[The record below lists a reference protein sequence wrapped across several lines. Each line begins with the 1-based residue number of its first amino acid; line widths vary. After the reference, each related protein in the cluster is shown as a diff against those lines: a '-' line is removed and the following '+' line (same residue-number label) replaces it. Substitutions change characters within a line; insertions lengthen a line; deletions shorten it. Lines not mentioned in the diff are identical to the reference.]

1 MMDIYLVIVGFI
13 LHLILFASIFDI
25 YFTSP
30 LVHGMTPH
38 STPDEP
44 PAKRLV
50 LFVGDGLRADKLYEL
65 KEDGTSRAPYL
76 RSILKNQGTWGVSH
90 TRVPTESRPGHVAII
105 AGFYEDVSAV
115 TKGWQENPVE
125 FDSVFNQS
133 RFTWSWGSP
142 DILPMFAKGASGDH
156 VFIHTYPPESE
167 DFADSDASKLDTWV
181 FDKVKV
187 SPNVFSMMDIY
198 LVIVGFILHLILFA
212 SIFDIYFT
220 SPLVHGMT
228 PHSTPDEPPAKR
240 LVLFVGDGL
249 RADKLYELKED
260 GTSRAPYLRYLI
272 TLLCTALTYCK
283 GSHGASH
290 PDETLTPLL
299 AWGAGIREARHS
311 TDQQFQDNF
320 LQDWHLEDIERHDVS
335 QADIAPLMTSLI
347 GVPFPLNSVGVL
359 PVDYLN
365 GTEEYK
371 ARSLLTNAKQ
381 IIAQYEVKENQK
393 FATTFR
399 ALFRP
404 FKPLS
409 SGQKELLLKHIHIH
423 MARNRFKQAIA
434 ETEKLISLGLDGLG
448 YYQTY
453 DRFFLG
459 SSVTLSYLGW
469 MAYIL
474 HILLKYHTSLATPTK
489 PCNHGKTHPR
499 LLPAFCMIAVLIT
512 ILLALQTSPINYYI
526 YALTP
531 VPLWYAVVK
540 RWEVFHQSLVNITTR
555 HSLQE
560 IAGYSVLGVVAI
572 ETLVLSLFY
581 REVISVGLVGVALW
595 PLCSGV
601 KHRNKMYSVGWLIS
615 CLVLAVFPM
624 LPVVGRDPN
633 IALVVLAGVLL
644 AVSAY
649 ILFRHLLKLQS
660 SSSIN
665 PLLTWLQIALLLI
678 SVMVVYITWIHI
690 TNKEGVPLPNKIFSW
705 TMLLAAFVLPSFSSV
720 VIGHRLLGV
729 ALSLS
734 TVYMLLSTSHEGL
747 FCLCLCYVMFFWI
760 LCESN
765 LNQQQTDKIHQVSFN
780 EEANLEKAP
789 PRNLALTDLRC
800 AWIFVFFILA
810 AFFGTGNIASIN
822 SFDPSAV
829 YCFLTVFN
837 PFIMGSLLLMKN
849 VILFLLVACAF
860 QAIHILL
867 RLPTSSLYLVV
878 LLLSDA
884 MALHFFFLVRD
895 SGSWLEIG
903 TSISHYVIVMSM
915 ILFIMLLLL
924 LARLITTLSWKRSF
938 KKHHAR

>member
-181 FDKVKV
+181 FDKVKEFLSESKEDPSLRSKLNSNRV
-187 SPNVFSMMDIY
+187 ILFLHLLGIDTNGHAHKPYSKEY
-198 LVIVGFILHLILFA
+198 LENIALVDAGIKEIVGVLEDAFA
-212 SIFDIYFT
+212 HDGKTAYVLT
-220 SPLVHGMT
+220 SDHGMT
-228 PHSTPDEPPAKR
+228 DW
-240 LVLFVGDGL
+240 
-249 RADKLYELKED
+249 
-260 GTSRAPYLRYLI
+260 
-272 TLLCTALTYCK
+272 

-299 AWGAGIREARHS
+299 AWGAGVREARH
-311 TDQQFQDNF
+311 TTNQQFQDNF
-320 LQDWHLEDIERHDVS
+320 LQDWHLEDIERHDVN
-335 QADIAPLMTSLI
+335 QADIAPLMSSLI

-423 MARNRFKQAIA
+423 MARNRFKQVIA

-474 HILLKYHTSLATPTK
+474 HILLKYHTSLATPPK
-489 PCNHGKTHPR
+489 PRNHGNTHPG
-499 LLPAFCMIAVLIT
+499 LLPAFCMIAALIA

-633 IALVVLAGVLL
+633 ITLVVLAGVLL

>member
-1 MMDIYLVIVGFI
+1 MMDIYLVVVGFI

-30 LVHGMTPH
+30 LVHGMSPH
-38 STPDEP
+38 STPHEP

-50 LFVGDGLRADKLYEL
+50 LFVGDGLRADKFYEL

-76 RSILKNQGTWGVSH
+76 RSILRSKGAWGVSH

-125 FDSVFNQS
+125 FDSVFNES

-181 FDKVKV
+181 FDKVKEFLTESKEDPSLRSKLNSNRV
-187 SPNVFSMMDIY
+187 ILFLHLLGIDTNGHAHKPYSTEY
-198 LVIVGFILHLILFA
+198 LENIALVDSGIKEIVGLLEDT
-212 SIFDIYFT
+212 FDHDGKTAYLLT
-220 SPLVHGMT
+220 SDHGMT
-228 PHSTPDEPPAKR
+228 DW
-240 LVLFVGDGL
+240 
-249 RADKLYELKED
+249 
-260 GTSRAPYLRYLI
+260 
-272 TLLCTALTYCK
+272 

-299 AWGAGIREARHS
+299 AWGAGIRDARYA
-311 TDQQFQDNF
+311 TDQHFQDTF
-320 LQDWHLEDIERHDVS
+320 LQDWDLEDVERHDVN
-335 QADIAPLMTSLI
+335 QADIAPLMSSLI

-359 PVDYLN
+359 PLDYLN

-393 FATTFR
+393 FDTTLR

-409 SGQKELLLKHIHIH
+409 SGQKELLFKNIHSL
-423 MARNRFKQAIA
+423 MMRSQFKQAIT

-474 HILLKYHTSLATPTK
+474 HILLMYHTNLTKPTK
-489 PCNHGKTHPR
+489 PCNHGNTHPA
-499 LLPAFCMIAVLIT
+499 LLPAFCLIAGLIVV
-512 ILLALQTSPINYYI
+512 LLALQSSPVNYYI

-531 VPLWYAVVK
+531 VPLWYAVIN
-540 RWEVFHQSLVNITTR
+540 RWEVFYRSLIHIATR
-555 HSLQE
+555 HSSLE
-560 IAGYSVLGVVAI
+560 IAGYGILGVVAI

-581 REVISVGLVGVALW
+581 RMVISVGLMGVALW

-601 KHRNKMYSVGWLIS
+601 KHKNKLYGAGWLMS
-615 CLVLAVFPM
+615 CLVLAIFPM

-633 IALVVLAGVLL
+633 IPLVVLAGILS
-644 AVSAY
+644 AISAY
-649 ILFRHLLKLQS
+649 ILFRHLLRQQS
-660 SSSIN
+660 STSIN
-665 PLLTWLQIALLLI
+665 PLLTWLQIAFLLI
-678 SVMVVYITWIHI
+678 SVMVVYITWIRI

-720 VIGHRLLGV
+720 MIGHRLLGV

-765 LNQQQTDKIHQVSFN
+765 LNQQVTHKIHQVSFN
-780 EEANLEKAP
+780 EEANLEKSP
-789 PRNLALTDLRC
+789 PRKLAMTDLRC
-800 AWIFVFFILA
+800 AWIFVFFILT

-924 LARLITTLSWKRSF
+924 LARLITTLSWKRSS
-938 KKHHAR
+938 KKHHTR

>member
-1 MMDIYLVIVGFI
+1 MMDIYLVVVGFI

-30 LVHGMTPH
+30 LVHGMSPH
-38 STPDEP
+38 STSHEP

-50 LFVGDGLRADKLYEL
+50 LFVGDGLRADKFYEL
-65 KEDGTSRAPYL
+65 KEDGTNRAPYL
-76 RSILKNQGTWGVSH
+76 RSILRSKGAWGVSH

-125 FDSVFNQS
+125 FDSVFNES

-181 FDKVKV
+181 FDKVKEFLTKAKEDPSLRSKLNSNRV
-187 SPNVFSMMDIY
+187 ILFLHLLGIDTNGHAHKPYSTEY
-198 LVIVGFILHLILFA
+198 LENIALVDSGIKEIVGLLEDT
-212 SIFDIYFT
+212 FDHDGKTAYLLT
-220 SPLVHGMT
+220 SDHGMT
-228 PHSTPDEPPAKR
+228 DW
-240 LVLFVGDGL
+240 
-249 RADKLYELKED
+249 
-260 GTSRAPYLRYLI
+260 
-272 TLLCTALTYCK
+272 

-299 AWGAGIREARHS
+299 SWGAGIREARYATNQH
-311 TDQQFQDNF
+311 FQDTF
-320 LQDWHLEDIERHDVS
+320 LQDWDLEDVERHDVN
-335 QADIAPLMTSLI
+335 QADIAPLMSSLI

-359 PVDYLN
+359 PLDYLN

-393 FATTFR
+393 FDTTLR

-409 SGQKELLLKHIHIH
+409 SGHKELLFKNIHSL
-423 MARNRFKQAIA
+423 MMRSQFKQAIT

-474 HILLKYHTSLATPTK
+474 HILLMYHTNLTKPTK
-489 PCNHGKTHPR
+489 PCNHGNTHPA
-499 LLPAFCMIAVLIT
+499 LLPAFCLIAGLIVV
-512 ILLALQTSPINYYI
+512 LLALQSSPVNYYI

-531 VPLWYAVVK
+531 VPLWYAVIN
-540 RWEVFHQSLVNITTR
+540 RWEVFYRSLIHIATR
-555 HSLQE
+555 HSSLE
-560 IAGYSVLGVVAI
+560 IAGYGILGVVAI

-581 REVISVGLVGVALW
+581 RMVISVGLMGVALW

-601 KHRNKMYSVGWLIS
+601 KHKNKRYGAGWLMS
-615 CLVLAVFPM
+615 CLVLAIFPM

-633 IALVVLAGVLL
+633 IPLVVLAGILS
-644 AVSAY
+644 AISAY
-649 ILFRHLLKLQS
+649 ILFRHLLRQQS
-660 SSSIN
+660 STSIN
-665 PLLTWLQIALLLI
+665 PLLTWLQIAFLLI
-678 SVMVVYITWIHI
+678 SVIVVYITWIRI

-720 VIGHRLLGV
+720 MIGHRLLGV

-765 LNQQQTDKIHQVSFN
+765 LNQQVTHKIHQVYFN
-780 EEANLEKAP
+780 EEANLEKSP
-789 PRNLALTDLRC
+789 PRKLAMTDLRC
-800 AWIFVFFILA
+800 AWIFVFFILT

-895 SGSWLEIG
+895 SGSWLEIS

-924 LARLITTLSWKRSF
+924 IARLITTLSWKRSS
-938 KKHHAR
+938 KKHHTR